1 MEANK
6 KMDEA
11 LEARVKALDAANDET
26 GDGSVD
32 WKDLKS
38 QLNRIEAQLE
48 LQDQQ
53 NRKIM
58 KNQCRRLILA
68 VVLAVVLVGAVIFL
82 WFSTNAAYEAILETC
97 AQVNELADTVQSSLE
112 VLDPEE
118 IDQLVQELPSLLEQL
133 NRVDVDALNEVANRL
148 PAVMDGIA
156 LMQEQVNSLLGTLS
170 NFSLGALLG
179 GAA

>member
-1 MEANK
+1 MEDNK
-6 KMDEA
+6 KLDQA

-26 GDGSVD
+26 GDGKVD

-58 KNQCRRLILA
+58 KNQHLRLILS
-68 VVLAVVLVGAVIFL
+68 VVLAVVLVGAVTFL

-97 AQVNELADTVQSSLE
+97 AQVNELADTVQNSLE

-118 IDQLVQELPSLLEQL
+118 IDQLVQELPALLEQL
-133 NRVDVDALNEVANRL
+133 NSVDVDALNEVVNRL
-148 PAVMDGIA
+148 PALMDGLT
-156 LMQEQVNSLLGTLS
+156 LMQEQLNNLLGTIGSFSLGSLLGGT
-170 NFSLGALLG
+170 A
-179 GAA
+179 